1 MVLIQEQQIFSAR
14 DVQKGDAR
22 PGGYVTT
29 GGHGGIIGAVGYD
42 GPPRLTYLPQTRHS
56 FLSEVNISRL
66 PAKTVGVL
74 RTAAQ
79 GRSAVDVP
87 IKDGAGKLLDAA
99 IPKVVIVK
107 DGTYDNDDFDVD
119 LDREIDLLARME
131 HNLRHA
137 PLAGFVVEG
146 LSPYGIMTSVARH
159 RLMLR
164 AVHSGM
170 PVVRVGRGNNDG
182 FAPRRDRLIGGGNL
196 TATKARLLLMACLMK
211 FGACRRPRTPIIRLK
226 PKSQAIRSKVSAYQG
241 GIRFALRRRSAVR
254 HRARDRASAS
264 TMSSAPGRARIDSP
278 TGRPSTAP
286 SGKLTCGAPAVAE
299 MVVSVLIALR
309 CAHIVERGWPTG
321 GAGNGAVGKQ
331 RIVSSESSSNSSARR
346 AA

>member
-1 MVLIQEQQIFSAR
+1 M
-14 DVQKGDAR
+14 
-22 PGGYVTT
+22 TT

-74 RTAAQ
+74 GPGARP
-79 GRSAVDVP
+79 SAVEVP
-87 IKDGAGKLLDAA
+87 IKDGGGKLLDAA

-107 DGTYDNDDFDVD
+107 DGTYDSDGFDID
-119 LDREIDLLARME
+119 LDREIDLLARIE

-170 PVVRVGRGNNDG
+170 PIVRVGRGNNAG
-182 FAPRRDRLIGGGNL
+182 FTPRRDRLIGGGNL

-211 FGACRRPRTPIIRLK
+211 FGSLPPAADPDHPTEAEA
-226 PKSQAIRSKVSAYQG
+226 QAIRSKVSEYQG
-241 GIRFALRRRSAVR
+241 VF
-254 HRARDRASAS
+254 
-264 TMSSAPGRARIDSP
+264 DS
-278 TGRPSTAP
+278 
-286 SGKLTCGAPAVAE
+286 
-299 MVVSVLIALR
+299 
-309 CAHIVERGWPTG
+309 H
-321 GAGNGAVGKQ
+321 
-331 RIVSSESSSNSSARR
+331 
-346 AA
+346 